1 MRMDHILLL
10 SSNLLILHGG
20 FAHNVFFNDTWYFN
34 ITSNKWLEK
43 NSFVHAFYPESCTDD
58 VEYIMNTNECVELAY
73 PKPLLLAENQI
84 DYLPYILQ
92 PGYTPDTSRRL
103 YFGIVD
109 DADLFVASL
118 KETYKEMGERIWI
131 ESSAPD
137 GTPIAPAAAT
147 GPRQYARKRQIP
159 YNETLTLEIWEW
171 CVSVGGEPS
180 RGREQASIHIKQPR
194 RQTIG
199 WDGCRESRWVLP
211 PSRSSHDAVFVPK
224 YDKIVMYG
232 GLSYLQASHWTGE
245 HPVTR
250 VKNFTHE
257 SVVVQDMWTYG
268 MDLCPKN
275 CSNVGD
281 CRNGFCFCEPGY
293 FGVDCSN
300 TTCPGTNCHY
310 DENNEQHCSHCCFDG
325 FTHAVNDHEY
335 VSGVSKQNCEVD
347 LNGKTFSG
355 RSNGIC
361 DGFGTCQCSPPFVGE
376 DCSILDCKDD
386 CNGNGYC
393 SLEFPIAR
401 CICNR
406 GYKGPSCEHIEC
418 LHNCSYPN
426 GICDHTTGECT
437 CVPIYS
443 PYNRSR
449 IWSYWGGEDCSY
461 ALPFAGVDI
470 LNLSK
475 AAKILTTLIVLIYLF

>member
-1 MRMDHILLL
+1 MDHILLL
-10 SSNLLILHGG
+10 SSDLLILHGG
-20 FAHNVFFNDTWYFN
+20 FANNVFFNDTWYYN

-43 NSFVHAFYPESCTDD
+43 NSFVHSFYPESCTDD
-58 VEYIMNTNECVELAY
+58 VEYIMNTNDCVELAY
-73 PKPLLLAENQI
+73 PKPLLLDEIQS

-92 PGYTPDTSRRL
+92 LGYTPDTSHNP

-118 KETYKEMGERIWI
+118 KERYEEVGERIWI

-137 GTPIAPAAAT
+137 GTPIAPDAAT

-171 CVSVGGEPS
+171 CVSVSGEPS
-180 RGREQASIHIKQPR
+180 RGREQASIQIKQPR

-224 YDKIVMYG
+224 YNKIVIYG
-232 GLSYLQASHWTGE
+232 GLSYLQADHWTGK
-245 HPVTR
+245 HPVTG
-250 VKNFTHE
+250 VKNFTPE
-257 SVVVQDMWTYG
+257 SFVIQDMWTFG

-300 TTCPGTNCHY
+300 TTCPGTSCHY

-361 DGFGTCQCSPPFVGE
+361 DGFGTCQCAPPFVGE

-426 GICDHTTGECT
+426 GQCDHSTGT
-437 CVPIYS
+437 CSCLPIYS

-449 IWSYWGGEDCSY
+449 IWSFYSGEDCSY
-461 ALPFAGVDI
+461 VIPFAGVEVVKF
-470 LNLSK
+470 SS
-475 AAKILTTLIVLIYLF
+475 IVPLFVSIVVIYLF